1 VANESAFLVEDFLGA
16 IASQL
21 DRTQDAL
28 ALKAVN
34 RPLTYAIKDFT
45 MELKVFV
52 DLDPEGRVRFR
63 SSGAN
68 EPGASSVHIGFTTIT
83 RPMIEENTAELAMT
97 RGPSLG
103 EAGLSDDERR
113 RLEHIGVRTT
123 AELTRLKGS
132 AGTAGISRLADIPL
146 ERLKAALSFGRP
158 QVRAVRP
165 VAPPRA
171 PAPRAPQGSVPAT
184 PSPRPPAQAPAPRAS
199 VPATPSPRPPAQA
212 PAPRAN
218 VPAPPAP
225 RPAAPPPRATAPTA
239 PPPPVARPAPPRPVA
254 PPPVRIAPSARRIE
268 VVGRDLIGVRGAPQ
282 LRLGGRPL
290 TVAEAD
296 DERIVAELPE
306 DGPRAGTLE
315 IDHGD
320 GDVVTYELGSDDP
333 WAP

>member
-34 RPLTYAIKDFT
+34 RPLTYAIRDFT

-52 DLDPEGRVRFR
+52 DLDAEGRVRFR
-63 SSGAN
+63 SPGAN
-68 EPGASSVHIGFTTIT
+68 EAGASSVHIGFTTIT

-97 RGPSLG
+97 RGPTLG

-123 AELTRLKGS
+123 AELARLKGS
-132 AGTAGISRLADIPL
+132 AGTAGISRLADIPVD
-146 ERLKAALSFGRP
+146 RLKAALSFGRP

-171 PAPRAPQGSVPAT
+171 QAPARQAPQANAPAT
-184 PSPRPPAQAPAPRAS
+184 PPPRPPAQTPPPQANIP
-199 VPATPSPRPPAQA
+199 VP
-212 PAPRAN
+212 
-218 VPAPPAP
+218 
-225 RPAAPPPRATAPTA
+225 PPPRAMPPSVPTPPPPRTTPPSAPR
-239 PPPPVARPAPPRPVA
+239 PPVARPAAPRPA
-254 PPPVRIAPSARRIE
+254 PPPPVRIAPSSRRIE

-290 TVAEAD
+290 TIADAD

-306 DGPRAGTLE
+306 DGERAGMLE

-320 GDVVTYELGSDDP
+320 GDVDTYELGSGDP
-333 WAP
+333 WAPDWVA